1 MNSHLLQ
8 IFAYELRRNFRRRG
22 YLFTTFGVPLLGIV
36 LLLVVQFLIT
46 RGIIGGL
53 PNMETDPNM
62 PPGINLPVNP
72 SEIQEETQAG
82 YVDLAGVLTNVE
94 DNPDDLL
101 TPYANEDAAR
111 AALETGEIKLY
122 YRIEEDYLETGNV
135 TSIMPRLD
143 ISHIDSSQI
152 NELLLRT
159 LSDNIDPDLVMR
171 VIDPSNIRQVN
182 VTASTE
188 DGEGQVTDEGASFI
202 LVYLFTIALMLG
214 LFVTNGYLMQS
225 VIEEKE
231 TRLIEILVATVR
243 PSDLLAGKILAMG
256 LLGLLQM
263 FAWVGGM
270 ILAIRLVDTANLT
283 GAAVS
288 ALITI
293 ANVRIPLEILPLLA
307 VYYLLAY
314 LLFAA
319 LYGVVGALSN
329 SMREGPQY
337 AVIFTLPAVV
347 PLYFISIFTATPDAP
362 LPVILSLIPITAP
375 VAMTQRLLISS
386 VPAWQVIL
394 SLVLLTVTAVL
405 VIWLAGRVF
414 RVGTLLAGQTPK
426 LRDLPKLIRG

>member
-1 MNSHLLQ
+1 MNNHLLQ

-36 LLLVVQFLIT
+36 LLLVVQFLIA
-46 RGIIGGL
+46 GGVIGGL
-53 PNMETDPNM
+53 PNMERDPNM
-62 PPGINLPVNP
+62 PPGVNLPVNP
-72 SEIQEETQAG
+72 SDVQQEVQAG
-82 YVDLAGVLTNVE
+82 YVDLSGVLANVE
-94 DNPDDLL
+94 DQPNDML
-101 TPYANEDAAR
+101 TPYPDEAAAR
-111 AALETGEIKLY
+111 AALDAGEIAIY
-122 YRIEEDYLETGNV
+122 YRIEPDYLETGNV
-135 TSIMPRLD
+135 TTVMQHLD
-143 ISHIDSSQI
+143 ITHIDSSKI
-152 NELLLRT
+152 TELLLRT
-159 LSDNIDPDLVMR
+159 LSEGIDPDLVTR
-171 VIDPSNIRQVN
+171 VVDPSNIRQVN
-182 VTASTE
+182 VAAVTE
-188 DGEGQVTDEGASFI
+188 GDREQVTNEGSSFI

-231 TRLIEILVATVR
+231 TRLIEILVSTVR

-270 ILAIRLVDTANLT
+270 ILAVRLVDTANLT

-288 ALITI
+288 ALVTI
-293 ANVRIPLEILPLLA
+293 ANIHIPLEVLPLLA
-307 VYYLLAY
+307 VYFLLAY

-319 LYGVVGALSN
+319 LYGMVGALSN
-329 SMREGPQY
+329 SLREGPQY

-347 PLYFISIFTATPDAP
+347 PLYFISIFTTTPDAP

-375 VAMTQRLLISS
+375 VAMTQRLLIAS

-394 SLVLLTVTAVL
+394 SLALLAVSVVV

-426 LRDLPKLIRG
+426 LRDLPKLLRG

>member
-53 PNMETDPNM
+53 PNMERDPNM
-62 PPGINLPVNP
+62 PPGVNLPFNP
-72 SEIQEETQAG
+72 SDVQEETRAG
-82 YVDLAGVLTNVE
+82 YVDLAGVLANIP

-101 TPYANEDAAR
+101 IPYPNEEAAR
-111 AALETGEIKLY
+111 AALDADEIALY
-122 YRIEEDYLETGNV
+122 YRIEPDYLETGNV

-143 ISHIDSSQI
+143 ITHLDSSRI
-152 NELLLRT
+152 SELLLRA
-159 LSDNIDPDLVMR
+159 LSDDIDPDLVER
-171 VIDPSNIRQVN
+171 VVDPSNIRQINIAVA
-182 VTASTE
+182 TDDS
-188 DGEGQVTDEGASFI
+188 EGQIADEGASFI
-202 LVYLFTIALMLG
+202 LVYVFTIMLMLG

-231 TRLIEILVATVR
+231 TRLIEILVSTVR

-263 FAWVGGM
+263 MAWVGGM
-270 ILAIRLVDTANLT
+270 LLAIRLVDTANLT
-283 GAAVS
+283 GVAIN
-288 ALITI
+288 ALVTI
-293 ANVRIPLEILPLLA
+293 ANIRIPVEILPLLA
-307 VYYLLAY
+307 IYYLLAY

-337 AVIFTLPAVV
+337 AVVFTLPAVI
-347 PLYFISIFTATPDAP
+347 PLYFISIFTTTPNAT

-375 VAMTQRLLISS
+375 VAMTQRLLIAD
-386 VPAWQVIL
+386 VPTWQIVVSLALLVI
-394 SLVLLTVTAVL
+394 AVVV

-414 RVGTLLAGQTPK
+414 RVGTLLAGQAPK